1 MAARPGW
8 NRVSPGVVLAGYLPD
23 EFAYRAHAGLSHPSH
38 KPQILVRLYDD
49 RVLRTQLLCQKRC
62 VPPDFLRSF
71 VALAKF
77 MRLSLVKAAH
87 AVVSSAAYR
96 KSGFLDRRLGLLFE

>member
-1 MAARPGW
+1 MITASVIPSF
-8 NRVSPGVVLAGYLPD
+8 SPETGAFPKV
-23 EFAYRAHAGLSHPSH
+23 
-38 KPQILVRLYDD
+38 
-49 RVLRTQLLCQKRC
+49 
-62 VPPDFLRSF
+62 FLRSF

-96 KSGFLDRRLGLLFE
+96 KSGFRDRRWAFFLNN

>member
-1 MAARPGW
+1 
-8 NRVSPGVVLAGYLPD
+8 VLAGHLPD
-23 EFAYRAHAGLSHPSH
+23 QFAYRAHAGLSHPSYQPKCWWGRMMTASCLASFSG
-38 KPQILVRLYDD
+38 KPVR
-49 RVLRTQLLCQKRC
+49 
-62 VPPDFLRSF
+62 PPVFLRSF

-96 KSGFLDRRLGLLFE
+96 KSGFRDRPWAFFLNN